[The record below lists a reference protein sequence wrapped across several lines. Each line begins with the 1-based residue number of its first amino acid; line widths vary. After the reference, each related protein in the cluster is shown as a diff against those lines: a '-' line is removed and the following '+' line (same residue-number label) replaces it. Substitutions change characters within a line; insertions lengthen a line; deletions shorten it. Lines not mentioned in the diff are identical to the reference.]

1 MDLLAQST
9 KSGSKRLGQ
18 SSKLRA
24 GSPADRECS
33 RVECVAF
40 GTMLTGPHRD
50 EIDMRVG
57 LIESSE
63 TVSGLITATLIPF
76 MLLAAL
82 GFLLSV
88 AAHVA
93 SIANI
98 PLPGGQSIWILHAGI
113 FVVWL
118 PTVLVAVRVTRG
130 ERRQDFWKVLLS
142 GCPPWMR
149 KSAYVLLVYVILNF
163 VYFMATT
170 SQVRHAAGD
179 PPPSV
184 IRGFSGHWMIF
195 YAAAFMTL
203 YSVIKRPALLGRSFC
218 SNGHAVSR
226 SDKFCPTCGVDCGHS
241 A

>member
-1 MDLLAQST
+1 M
-9 KSGSKRLGQ
+9 
-18 SSKLRA
+18 
-24 GSPADRECS
+24 
-33 RVECVAF
+33 RVEIAEP
-40 GTMLTGPHRD
+40 GGA
-50 EIDMRVG
+50 
-57 LIESSE
+57 
-63 TVSGLITATLIPF
+63 VSGLITAGLIPL

-98 PLPGGQSIWILHAGI
+98 PLPGGQSIWLLHAGI

-142 GCPPWMR
+142 GCPRWMR
-149 KSAYVLLVYVILNF
+149 ISAYVLVVYVILNF
-163 VYFMATT
+163 LYFMATS

-195 YAAAFMTL
+195 YGAAFMTL
-203 YSVIKRPALLGRSFC
+203 YSVIKRPALLGRSVC

-226 SDKFCPTCGVDCGHS
+226 SDKFCPTCGTECGYN